1 MKRSLILASSLWL
14 VATLAFGVAEGVLT
28 FSPNSGPVGTAVAA
42 TASGL
47 PANATLDFVWAT
59 ADARWL
65 VEDGHFYGQDADA
78 AQAVLLSVVTD
89 KDGKAS
95 FTFTVPTDFGYVHN
109 TTLVQGEEVVA
120 RQGFTLTPAL
130 TLSPTSGP
138 LGTPITVTVTGLGF
152 NFYQSGWHLMYDN
165 AQTGWVTGITTQGSA
180 TFTIPAT
187 GNEGPHLLQLLTG
200 PRRPYLNIEQSP
212 NYQPAMAYHEHATF
226 TITPGQAVTPP
237 DAADQTLPRVKG
249 QQAPGSG
256 PALAVDF
263 ASGIVGSPIR
273 LTGVNYPPET
283 TVELSYSSVRGNRIS
298 GGGWQTV
305 DVPWGSVKT
314 DAAGGFDVTWPT
326 PDDLA
331 GARTIT
337 AVAGGTS
344 ATVDY
349 TITPNVE
356 ALTPS
361 QVAPGATFQLTLKG
375 TGWSDTGN
383 IYTVVIDNSYFG
395 YACGFNTNGT
405 IVINFTAPLEP
416 GWHYLDL
423 YPSIY
428 QGTSDVPTT
437 TTSNDHFQLP
447 MLNAIDHPGEE
458 LPAFHLAFEVVGE

>member
-1 MKRSLILASSLWL
+1 MNRFWMLTFSLWL
-14 VATLAFGVAEGVLT
+14 AATLGFGVAEGVLT
-28 FSPNSGPVGTAVAA
+28 FSPNSGPVGTDVVA

-59 ADARWL
+59 AEARWL

-78 AQAVLLSVVTD
+78 TQGVLQSVVSD
-89 KDGKAS
+89 KDGNAS

-109 TTLVQGEEVVA
+109 TTLVQGDEIVA
-120 RQGFTLTPAL
+120 RQGFTLTPEL
-130 TLSPTSGP
+130 SLSPTSGP

-165 AQTGWVTGITTQGSA
+165 AQTGWVTGSPTQGSA
-180 TFTIPAT
+180 TFTS
-187 GNEGPHLLQLLTG
+187 
-200 PRRPYLNIEQSP
+200 PRPGTRGHTCSSSCLDRAGRTSTSTVAELPT
-212 NYQPAMAYHEHATF
+212 AMAYHEHAT
-226 TITPGQAVTPP
+226 IHHTPGPAVTPP
-237 DAADQTLPRVKG
+237 DAADQTLPRIEG
-249 QQAPGSG
+249 QHAAGPG
-256 PALAVDF
+256 PAIVVDF

-273 LTGVNYPPET
+273 LTGVNYPAET
-283 TVELSYSSVRGNRIS
+283 TVQLSYSSVRGNRIS
-298 GGGWQTV
+298 GGGWETV

-314 DAAGGFDVTWPT
+314 DAAGGFDMTWPT

-337 AVAGGTS
+337 AAAGDVS

-356 ALTPS
+356 ALTPM
-361 QVAPGATFQLTLKG
+361 QVAAGETFQLVLKG

-405 IVINFTAPLEP
+405 IIINFTAPLEP

-458 LPAFHLAFEVVGE
+458 LPAFHLAFEVVGK